1 MTRLQAAPRARR
13 TALGATGPRA
23 GRGNRTRGRPEA
35 PAPECQEGKPSSP
48 PSSTLPQGHTTYKG
62 LSTSQG
68 PTHLPGGVPL
78 RGRSRPHSARRTCH
92 RAGPH
97 YGHQQQ
103 AWLPRRPRPP
113 CRTEAAGAEE
123 RQGSA
128 RPGDPARV
136 SAEEREC
143 RSAPEGPGPRASGP
157 RAPEGELRT
166 SPRHDVQ
173 HNQPPDGGRA
183 SRRGGTRIE
192 LPAVMQGREAARA

>member
-1 MTRLQAAPRARR
+1 MPGRKAPLPHQALLYRRAILPTRASRPLKDLHAYRAECHYEGAAAR
-13 TALGATGPRA
+13 TPPEGPATGRA
-23 GRGNRTRGRPEA
+23 
-35 PAPECQEGKPSSP
+35 
-48 PSSTLPQGHTTYKG
+48 
-62 LSTSQG
+62 
-68 PTHLPGGVPL
+68 
-78 RGRSRPHSARRTCH
+78 
-92 RAGPH
+92 PH

-113 CRTEAAGAEE
+113 CRTEAAGAKE

-143 RSAPEGPGPRASGP
+143 RSAPEGPGPRAPSP
-157 RAPEGELRT
+157 KAPEGELRT

-173 HNQPPDGGRA
+173 HNQPPDGGRT
-183 SRRGGTRIE
+183 SRRSGTRIE